1 MISIVIGSAAF
12 SIAIVSNAINSSAIV
27 SSAAIDIMKRFS
39 LRCAAVAICVSATLA
54 GCETVNTTQPGAIG
68 VDRKQVMSPLVSEQE
83 LRQGA
88 VTAYKE
94 VLTKEQSKGALNA
107 DGALTNRVRAI
118 SKRVIPATAAF
129 RSDAPGWA
137 WEVNVIKSD
146 QLNAWCMPGGKIAFY
161 SGIIEKLQLNDDEIA
176 AIMGHEI
183 AHALREHGRERAS
196 EGAISQL
203 GIAVVTTAAG
213 GGRAAADM
221 AQVAY
226 GLAFSLPHSRLHE
239 TEADRIGVELSA
251 RSGYDPRAA
260 IGLWQKMA
268 KISGGKGPEFLSTHP
283 SSDSR
288 IKDLTDYAAR
298 VMPLYEKARH

>member
-1 MISIVIGSAAF
+1 
-12 SIAIVSNAINSSAIV
+12 
-27 SSAAIDIMKRFS
+27 MKRFT
-39 LRCAAVAICVSATLA
+39 LNRAAFNRSIYHCLAITVCSGLTLSA
-54 GCETVNTTQPGAIG
+54 CETVKTTQPGAIG
-68 VDRKQVMSPLVSEQE
+68 VDRKQTMSPLVTEES

-88 VTAYKE
+88 ITAYKD
-94 VLTKEQSKGALNA
+94 VLTKEQSKGALDA
-107 DGALTNRVRAI
+107 DPAMTNRVRAI

-129 RSDAPGWA
+129 RPDAPGWA
-137 WEVNVIKSD
+137 WEVHVIKSD

-161 SGIIEKLQLNDDEIA
+161 SGIIDKLQLNDDEIA

-196 EGAISQL
+196 ESALSEL
-203 GIAVVTTAAG
+203 GINVVTLATG
-213 GGRAAADM
+213 GGQAAAQM
-221 AQVAY
+221 GQLAY

-268 KISGGKGPEFLSTHP
+268 KMGSAKGPEFMSTHP
-283 SSDSR
+283 SSESR
-288 IKDLTDYAAR
+288 IKDLGDYAAR
-298 VMPLYEKARH
+298 VLPLYEQARKSH